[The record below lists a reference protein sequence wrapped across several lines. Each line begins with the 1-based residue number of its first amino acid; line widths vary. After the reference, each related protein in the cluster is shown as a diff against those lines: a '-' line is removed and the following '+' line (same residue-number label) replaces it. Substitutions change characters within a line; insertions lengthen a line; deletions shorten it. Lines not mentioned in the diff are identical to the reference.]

1 VIVAIEMVRGR
12 FCGRRRVEA
21 CAVYDENVRPSVVVV
36 VKDGDAGSGGFKDVF
51 LGVDAAEN
59 HGLREASLFG
69 HVCKMSNGFG
79 IAFRELTGAEKKGE
93 RKEQSER
100 NAR

>member
-1 VIVAIEMVRGR
+1 
-12 FCGRRRVEA
+12 
-21 CAVYDENVRPSVVVV
+21 
-36 VKDGDAGSGGFKDVF
+36 
-51 LGVDAAEN
+51 
-59 HGLREASLFG
+59 
-69 HVCKMSNGFG
+69 MSNGFG